1 MPAGGAVGTVGFAN
15 TKGVFVMRKIKEYG
29 QDVYPF
35 HVKFIFTEPAYHGE
49 TCGLA
54 YIISH
59 CKSRN
64 DVAKLLRRLRQ
75 AIKWVNEKV
84 KSSSKTIVGI
94 AELYGLIWIA
104 CRDWLTVEVTIPY
117 SITYWDGKF
126 RRREKSRYFK
136 INTRP

>member
-1 MPAGGAVGTVGFAN
+1 
-15 TKGVFVMRKIKEYG
+15 MRKIKEYG

-35 HVKFIFTEPAYHGE
+35 HVKFIFTEPSYHGE

-59 CKSRN
+59 CRSRG

-75 AIKWVNEKV
+75 AVKWVNKKASGEKA
-84 KSSSKTIVGI
+84 IVGV

-117 SITYWDGKF
+117 SLTYWAGNF
-126 RRREKSRYFK
+126 RHRQKSQYFK
-136 INTRP
+136 VKTR